1 MNIEVI
7 EEPVDLAEY
16 AAIPIAFEVRECFDV
31 VTEADGTVRL
41 EARAE
46 PVPYVK
52 DYDEV
57 NDPKGWAEQFDLSN
71 WGFFSAFSGGQRV
84 GRAAVAWK
92 TPALDLGDGRSD
104 VALVWDIRVAPSA
117 RGRGVGSALFDAAV
131 SWASVRGCRH
141 LEVETQNVNVPACR
155 FYAKRGCV
163 LRAVHRGAYPEL
175 PHEIPLLWAREL
187 PARIRTGKETEARP

>member
-16 AAIPIAFEVRECFDV
+16 AAIPIAFEVRERFDV
-31 VTEADGTVRL
+31 VSETDGTVRL
-41 EARAE
+41 EARRVA
-46 PVPYVK
+46 VPYVK

-57 NDPKGWAEQFDLSN
+57 NHPNGWTERFDLSN

-92 TPALDLGDGRSD
+92 TPSLELLEGRSD
-104 VALVWDIRVAPSA
+104 LAEVWDIRVAPSA
-117 RGRGVGSALFDAAV
+117 RRRGVGSALFDAAV
-131 SWASVRGCRH
+131 TWASVRGCRQ

-155 FYAKRGCV
+155 FYARRGCV
-163 LRAVHRGAYPEL
+163 LRAAHRGAYPEL
-175 PHEIPLLWAREL
+175 PDEIQLLWFKNL
-187 PARIRTGKETEARP
+187 PPRTP